1 MSEPIKK
8 TYKKGQKLSLISSAG
23 AGTPVL
29 IYLKQLQKI
38 FSPGFLSTPDPDDI
52 DNWNNNSPTMKWYI
66 DDDKAELIETI
77 DEKTIGLLQNEEKKL
92 LEQIEKLKV
101 EIDKEEKGYLDKQQA
116 LRIIDHFSFN
126 WKNPDQKVYRT
137 KNGITIVDWGLC
149 DADGNIIPPTP
160 PPTPSPPVE
169 DVIVE
174 PKEGLGESEDQED
187 ITKDN
192 ADPWWKRKKL
202 WLFILLALLM
212 AFLLKNCK
220 PHAEISLS
228 AQSPRLLWKKGGE
241 ILQWDKSHDSTS
253 IFSKGFLK
261 ETPTNELTP
270 EWVYYMWDVQ
280 NSSFNLLNKIPS
292 KTVGLYLVKLKITD
306 DGNKLNFWKRSDIDD
321 LLITV
326 FIDTTIQRQ
335 IPEINK
341 IPFDSNTVPI
351 PKEYREPFYAD
362 GDKDKTPDIID
373 RFPKDPNAAHD
384 SDGDLVPD
392 PIDKFPDDYYEQ
404 EDKNGNGLGDNGD
417 PYFTDPTDPD
427 FIPVPPLQK
436 TSKDTGGNG
445 KKGGESGD
453 SGDNSKKGGESGDS
467 GDNGKKGGESGDSGD
482 NGKKDNKPSGS
493 VNEVE
498 WYPEKITEKRY
509 ENGWILHVKRRK
521 QREEDDWNTTEI
533 WYEDPNGKKIDYDD
547 FHQKNKIKK
556 PIDEDSKRIL

>member
-23 AGTPVL
+23 AGIPVL
-29 IYLKQLQKI
+29 IYIKQLQKI

-52 DNWNNNSPTMKWYI
+52 DNWNNNNRTIKWYI

-92 LEQIEKLKV
+92 LEQIEKLKI

-160 PPTPSPPVE
+160 PPTPP
-169 DVIVE
+169 IVE
-174 PKEGLGESEDQED
+174 PKEELGESEDQED

-202 WLFILLALLM
+202 WLFVLLALLM

-228 AQSPRLLWKKGGE
+228 DQSPRLLWKKGGE

-253 IFSKGFLK
+253 IFSKGLLK

-373 RFPKDPNAAHD
+373 RFPKDPNAAND
-384 SDGDLVPD
+384 RDGDLVPD

-427 FIPVPPLQK
+427 FIPVPPIQK
-436 TSKDTGGNG
+436 PSKDTGDNG
-445 KKGGESGD
+445 KKGGGSGD
-453 SGDNSKKGGESGDS
+453 TGDNGKKGNDSGGSDSGSNGKKGEVSGGS
-467 GDNGKKGGESGDSGD
+467 GDNGKKGGGS
-482 NGKKDNKPSGS
+482 KPSGS

-498 WYPEKITEKRY
+498 WYPEKITEKHY
-509 ENGWILHVKRRK
+509 ENGWILHVKRKK
-521 QREEDDWNTTEI
+521 QRKEDEWNTTEI

-547 FHQKNKIKK
+547 FHQQSKIKK